1 MNTDK
6 QLQKARAKR
15 AENVR
20 LGIKPL
26 NPTEKA
32 KQKPQSRVLAI
43 AAFCF
48 ECMGFAKSWRNDVR
62 DCTAKN
68 CPLYR
73 FRPYKK

>member
-48 ECMGFAKSWRNDVR
+48 ECMGFAKSWRNDVKE
-62 DCTAKN
+62 CPSEN
-68 CPLYR
+68 CPL
-73 FRPYKK
+73 FGFWPYI